1 MWSVNW
7 STWHI
12 WRIIITK
19 SMCPSLPKLP
29 SNSST
34 ERYTWYLVYSLL
46 VDIGLDSLKNCSKSI
61 VYASCIQVMV
71 AACEPCMS
79 MHLSV
84 WPQLIEGS
92 NVCILW
98 APSCLMWNCVPY
110 TDEIANFIIY
120 PDNCAHT
127 KNLHTSQPSSSQGQ
141 YDPEV
146 YREDL
151 STNLWLFA
159 SFHHFCPN
167 LA

>member
-1 MWSVNW
+1 
-7 STWHI
+7 
-12 WRIIITK
+12 
-19 SMCPSLPKLP
+19 
-29 SNSST
+29 
-34 ERYTWYLVYSLL
+34 
-46 VDIGLDSLKNCSKSI
+46 
-61 VYASCIQVMV
+61 MV

-127 KNLHTSQPSSSQGQ
+127 RNLHTSQPSSSQGQ

-167 LA
+167 LAQLPHMATLKPVDGQQCSSLIWAEAEAVRMVWTL